1 LLQPFSS
8 KPRRVDGLT
17 EMSAAIFDDST
28 MMARFPS
35 RVYARF
41 KEALITGA
49 PTSEE
54 DQKAIADAIFK
65 WAREQGCVSFAHWF
79 FPMRG
84 GSGAYGSMCGA
95 CKMDT
100 LIDLDWSSDEATKP
114 FRATLP
120 YERLFAGE
128 TDGSSFPNGGLRATH
143 TAAAFTTWDRSSPCF
158 VLDKVLRIP
167 CAFVTHLGACIDDKT
182 PLLRSND
189 AVNAQGLRLL
199 KNIKIGT
206 DAKAVHS
213 FLGWEQEFFII
224 QAELYRKRPDL
235 VNCGRTLI
243 GKLPSRNQ
251 QADLNYFAPPCQQ
264 VETLLSNV
272 RDVMMKLGVPMAV
285 LHNEVAPAQHEMSP
299 IYCQSTFSCD
309 NNVLFMEVLER
320 EAEKLGLH
328 ALLHE
333 KPFAGINGSG
343 KHNNWSVGTDTGMN
357 FFYPGKTDPA
367 RELFVTGIACLAYGL
382 CQHNEVVRCAVAH
395 AGNDHRLGAQEAPP
409 AIISLYPGTG
419 FEAHVD
425 AIIAGGPLLGYKAEK
440 STANPKAAAAMPAV
454 CGVEDRNRTAPFP
467 FCGNRFEF
475 RAVGSSQ
482 NCSFP
487 IAICNTI
494 MASGMSA
501 LSSLMEG
508 GMSHRDAV
516 AKMFKENRQVIFT
529 GNGYS
534 AEWPVEASKRGL
546 PNLNTTPLAVA
557 TFNSAK
563 AKALF
568 EAMGIFS
575 AEECDA
581 RAEVMFE
588 NYVTTLCVEAA
599 TLVDMIETGILPA
612 CAKDMA
618 TYQAMPSLAGER
630 EATYSGIKAETDKL
644 KQLVEQKPHELLAE
658 ASYFCEKV
666 KPQMV
671 AVRALVDKAEGL
683 LEAGLYPYP
692 TYEALL
698 YSHHS

>member
-1 LLQPFSS
+1 MAGIKRKADELDEVSQSIFNDAVMRARLSS
-8 KPRRVDGLT
+8 P
-17 EMSAAIFDDST
+17 
-28 MMARFPS
+28 
-35 RVYARF
+35 VYTRF
-41 KEALITGA
+41 KEALVTGS

-54 DQKAIADAIFK
+54 DMQEIASAIFT
-65 WAREQGCVSFAHWF
+65 WARQHGAVSFAHWF

-84 GSGAYGSMCGA
+84 GSGAYGSMCGS

-100 LIDLDWSSDEATKP
+100 LIDLDWSSTEATKP
-114 FRATLP
+114 FHATLP
-120 YERLFAGE
+120 FERLFFGE

-158 VLDKVLRIP
+158 VMDKVLRIP
-167 CAFVTHLGACIDDKT
+167 CAFVTHLGACIDEKT
-182 PLLRSND
+182 PLLRSQD
-189 AVNAQGLRLL
+189 AINREGLRLL
-199 KNIKIGT
+199 KNVKLGSSASAI
-206 DAKAVHS
+206 HS

-224 QAELYRKRPDL
+224 RADLYRQRPDL

-243 GKLPSRNQ
+243 GKLPPRNQ
-251 QADLNYFAPPCQQ
+251 QGELNYFAPPCGQ
-264 VETLLSNV
+264 VADLLFRVQSI
-272 RDVMMKLGVPMAV
+272 MMKLGCPMAV
-285 LHNEVAPAQHEMSP
+285 LHNEVACAQHEMSP
-299 IYCQSTFSCD
+299 IYTQATFSCD

-320 EAEKLGLH
+320 EAEKCGLH

-343 KHNNWSVGTDTGMN
+343 KHNNWSVGTDTGLN
-357 FFYPGKTDPA
+357 FFYPGKTDEA
-367 RELFVTGIACLAYGL
+367 RQLFVTGIACLAYGL
-382 CQHNEVVRCAVAH
+382 NQHNEVVRCCVAH

-425 AIIAGGPLLGYKAEK
+425 AIIGGGPLLGYKAEK
-440 STANPKAAAAMPAV
+440 GQADPRTRATMPAV

-494 MASGMSA
+494 MASGMSH
-501 LSSLMEG
+501 LSSLLES

-534 AEWPVEASKRGL
+534 AEWPVEAKKRGL
-546 PNLNTTPLAVA
+546 PNLHNTPLAVA

-563 AKALF
+563 AKKLF
-568 EAMGIFS
+568 SDTKVFS
-575 AEECDA
+575 EEECDA

-588 NYVTTLCVEAA
+588 SYNTTLSVEVE
-599 TLVDMIETGILPA
+599 TLISMVETGILPA
-612 CAKDMA
+612 CAKD
-618 TYQAMPSLAGER
+618 LAKYEKTAALRGDR
-630 EATYSGIKAETDKL
+630 EATYNGIKGECVKL
-644 KQLVEQKPHELLAE
+644 QQLFEKKPHDVREE
-658 ASYFCEKV
+658 ATYLCDV
-666 KPQMV
+666 IRPQMA

-683 LEAGLYPYP
+683 LEKGLYPYP
-692 TYEALL
+692 TYEELI